1 MTFEPLR
8 HPLRHLP
15 AGLPSLR
22 RLAERVW
29 AIEHAFERA
38 RAEAKPEEDTRVRIF
53 FILAAFGLAFAA
65 MSVGATRA
73 ALKPSSDELESLP
86 APVAARADLVDRNGQ
101 LLATNL
107 VHYGLYVDPDEVW
120 DRKEARRALLAAQ
133 PAISAERLDKALNGE
148 HLAYVLGGLTPQER
162 DRIHG
167 LGLPGVSFQEED
179 RRVYPLGAVASHVI
193 GFADSGGRGVAGI
206 ERSFDQQ
213 IEQAGRS
220 GAPVALSIDLR
231 VQGALEDELFH
242 AAQAQQAPAVGVV
255 TDVRTGEILAL
266 ASWPNFDPNDPV
278 AAGDA
283 GRLDRAAA
291 SVYEMGS
298 TFKVFTM
305 ATALD
310 SGAATLATTF
320 DARQPL
326 RLGSRAI
333 HDDEA
338 QNRVMTLKDVFIHSS
353 NIGTAKL
360 ALAMGRDT
368 LVRYFDSFG
377 LFRPAEVELAES
389 THPITPRT
397 WNDNSVASAGFG
409 QAISVTPLQLAEGM
423 GAILNGGTYV
433 PLTLRAM
440 KPGQVPQGRRV
451 VSPAVTRDILYLMR
465 QNVVA
470 GTGGKADAPG
480 LSVGGKTGTGQKVVD
495 HRYSN
500 SHTVASFAAVFP
512 TDGPV
517 DAKRYFVLILI
528 DDPKG
533 DAESHGV
540 RTGAMVSA
548 PVAGRVIDRIAP
560 FLGVPRSAAAPVAK
574 TVVEERP
581 EGLGQ

>member
-1 MTFEPLR
+1 VTFEA
-8 HPLRHLP
+8 LRHLP
-15 AGLPSLR
+15 SGFPSLR
-22 RLAERVW
+22 QLAERVW

-53 FILAAFGLAFAA
+53 FILAVFGLAFTAVA
-65 MSVGATRA
+65 LGATRA
-73 ALKPSSDELESLP
+73 ALAPSADGLESLP
-86 APVAARADLVDRNGQ
+86 APVASRADLVDRNGR

-120 DRKEARRALLAAQ
+120 DRRQTRRALLAAA
-133 PAISAERLDKALNGE
+133 PALSPERLDRALNGE

-162 DRIHG
+162 DRVHA

-179 RRVYPLGAVASHVI
+179 RRIYPLGGVAAHVI
-193 GFADSGGRGVAGI
+193 GFADGGGRGVAGV
-206 ERSFDQQ
+206 ERSFDPQ
-213 IEQAGRS
+213 IEQAGRT
-220 GAPVALSIDLR
+220 GEPIALSIDLR
-231 VQGALEDELFH
+231 VQAGLEDELFR
-242 AAQAQQAPAVGVV
+242 AAQAQQAAGAVGMV
-255 TDVRTGEILAL
+255 TDVRTGEILGL
-266 ASWPNFDPNDPV
+266 ASWPTFDPNDP
-278 AAGDA
+278 AAGGDA

-310 SGAATLATTF
+310 SGAATLATTI
-320 DARQPL
+320 DASQPL

-333 HDDEA
+333 HDDHAE
-338 QNRVMTLKDVFIHSS
+338 NRVMTLKDVFIHSS

-368 LVRYFDSFG
+368 LTKYFDSFG

-397 WNDNSVASAGFG
+397 WSDNTVASTSFG

-433 PLTLRAM
+433 PLTLRSL

-451 VSPAVTRDILYLMR
+451 VSPATTRDVLYLMR
-465 QNVVA
+465 QNVVG
-470 GTGGKADAPG
+470 GTGGKADVPG
-480 LSVGGKTGTGQKVVD
+480 LSVGGKTGSAQKVID
-495 HRYSN
+495 GRYS
-500 SHTVASFAAVFP
+500 SSRTVASFAAVFP
-512 TDGPV
+512 TDGPIE
-517 DAKRYFVLILI
+517 AKRYFVLILI

-533 DAESHGV
+533 DAESSGL
-540 RTGAMVSA
+540 RTGGMVSA
-548 PVAGRVIDRIAP
+548 PVAGRVIERIAP
-560 FLGVPRSAAAPVAK
+560 FLGVPRSAEPAVAK
-574 TVVEERP
+574 TAVAERP
-581 EGLGQ
+581 EGEGR